1 MTETTESEHGDNGK
15 DMEPSCRD
23 TSKEILKL
31 LKEQAKIMKAH
42 SEFLKG
48 YGEAISQ
55 INANI
60 AQVVEHQKATAQ
72 HLGSLE
78 RRYAQLECMQ
88 PKRTPTAELKAVGD
102 KP

>member
-1 MTETTESEHGDNGK
+1 MTEATQTEPESDNGSPCK
-15 DMEPSCRD
+15 E
-23 TSKEILKL
+23 TSRQILQL
-31 LKEQAKIMKAH
+31 LKEQQKLLRAH

-60 AQVVEHQKATAQ
+60 VQVVEHQKATAQ

-88 PKRTPTAELKAVGD
+88 PRRSPSAELKAVGD
-102 KP
+102 PK